1 MWMERESRTR
11 SGVFARGMS
20 CGLLPC
26 PRIFRREMCRCRMVK
41 MTCFISGKFIPQ
53 LCFGTALI
61 SRAILGCF
69 LTTDFFCWV
78 ATLKKSCVQP
88 RLLIYL
94 VKFSLVT
101 WNECMKDA
109 FGGCIFPPPNLGSS
123 FSLAVLLQSWGERGR
138 GRDGEGPW
146 SYQSWNPHWNRHWA
160 LQSSTQAAQRS
171 GVMLTAAKKH
181 QTPASPWG
189 AAAWCHVDVKQA
201 GTKANTQC
209 LVCCGLAFLNFPF
222 LMVPYQQQWEHPDNF
237 CLYFFVCCEKAREAL
252 RLQSLPLLMCWVWF
266 ASE

>member
-41 MTCFISGKFIPQ
+41 MTCFISGKFIPPAVLWHSSHQ
-53 LCFGTALI
+53 RGNTGLLPYYWLLLLSCHFEKVMCSATFTDLFSKIFFSYLKWMHERCIWGLYFSSTW
-61 SRAILGCF
+61 SRF
-69 LTTDFFCWV
+69 KFFF
-78 ATLKKSCVQP
+78 SCTSAKLRRKGQ
-88 RLLIYL
+88 R
-94 VKFSLVT
+94 KGWRRSLVIS
-101 WNECMKDA
+101 KLK
-109 FGGCIFPPPNLGSS
+109 PSLGSPKQHS
-123 FSLAVLLQSWGERGR
+123 SCPEEWWCHSHSSQKAPNPSLTL
-138 GRDGEGPW
+138 
-146 SYQSWNPHWNRHWA
+146 
-160 LQSSTQAAQRS
+160 
-171 GVMLTAAKKH
+171 
-181 QTPASPWG
+181 G